1 MLKQYFKQALQM
13 LKENP
18 LVNTISILGTALSI
32 AMILVIVLVFQI
44 NNANYPPESY
54 RDRMLYV
61 QATQAFCEE
70 RQQRNNGQMS
80 EEVLKECFYSLQLPE
95 AVSAQTSFKKPVSLP
110 EKRLFAEYEI
120 TYTDTGFWKIFDFRF
135 LQGAPFSEADF
146 LSGIPRAVVSE
157 KTARKLFG
165 TIDVIGKTI
174 RFDYIDYTICG
185 VVETVSVAAR
195 SAFADIWVPY
205 SSKPGMSAYNAF
217 YEGIVGPFQSVVILA
232 RKKSDMDAIKAEL
245 ESQTARYNAMKQECK
260 LNFPNNPFTH
270 LDIAMGSMG
279 MLKVTLK
286 DYLLSTGST
295 ILFLLLIPAINLT
308 GIVQSSVQR
317 RRSEMGLR
325 KAFGATKG
333 ILMNQVLFENLI
345 ITGIGGIIGLAL
357 SFLFIYLSRSF
368 MLSEGMM
375 LTAEML
381 FKPGL
386 FLAVLVFAFLL
397 NLLSAGLPALSI
409 TRQQIS
415 ESLRDNIV

>member
-44 NNANYPPESY
+44 NNANYAPESH

-61 QATQAFCEE
+61 QMTQAFCEE
-70 RQQRNNGQMS
+70 RGQRNNGNMS
-80 EEVLKECFYSLQLPE
+80 GEVLKECFYTLQLPE
-95 AVSAQTSFKKPVSLP
+95 AVSGLTFSDKPVSLP
-110 EKRLFAEYEI
+110 GKRLFDEYKI
-120 TYTDTGFWKIFDFRF
+120 IYTDAGFWKIFDFRF
-135 LQGAPFSEADF
+135 LKGSPFSETDF

-157 KTARKLFG
+157 KVARKLFG
-165 TIDVIGKTI
+165 TIEVIGETI
-174 RFDYIDYTICG
+174 QFDYMDYTICG
-185 VVETVSVAAR
+185 VVKTVSVAAR
-195 SAFADIWVPY
+195 SAFSDIWVPY
-205 SSKPGMSAYNAF
+205 TSKPGISDFNAS
-217 YEGIVGPFQSVVILA
+217 YEGISGPFQTVILA
-232 RKKSDMDAIKAEL
+232 RKKSDREAIKAEL
-245 ESQTARYNAMKQECK
+245 ESQTARYNTMKQECK
-260 LNFPNNPFTH
+260 VSFPNNPFTQ
-270 LDIAMGSMG
+270 LDLAMGSG
-279 MLKVTLK
+279 GIGKVSVK

-325 KAFGATKG
+325 KAFGARKST
-333 ILMNQVLFENLI
+333 LMNQVLFENLV
-345 ITGIGGIIGLAL
+345 ITSIGGIIGLGL
-357 SFLFIYLSRSF
+357 SFIFIYLSRSF
-368 MLSEGMM
+368 MLSEGMT

-397 NLLSAGLPALSI
+397 NLFSAGLPALSI
-409 TRQQIS
+409 TRQQIA
-415 ESLRDNIV
+415 ESLKDNNS